1 MQRQQA
7 ENVFGSKLQARQ
19 DITAMLLPTLGATA
33 LYLLPEFLISIGL
46 SAKLGYFNEDV
57 AASLTDAHVLL
68 YIAVVLAAELFLLQ
82 PLYYGL
88 TQFYALRRAGARP
101 SVTIVTMA
109 LSSGREYL
117 RAIRLS
123 LLLVLRSALWLVPTA
138 AICGVGYALYRYVLN
153 NSFGS
158 FLMWEIVLFAGVFFL
173 CMVLRYQ
180 CAYPLLMEQGN
191 MTCREAIRQAAGCF
205 AGHKRELLSLL
216 LSFLLWILLAVCLTS
231 LLLIYVYPY
240 FLLSLY
246 HLFDRIRG
254 VSVKVKQDKPQ

>member
-7 ENVFGSKLQARQ
+7 ENVFGSKMQARQ
-19 DITAMLLPTLGATA
+19 DIAAMLLPTLGATA
-33 LYLLPEFLISIGL
+33 LYLLPEFLISLGL
-46 SAKLGYFNEDV
+46 SAKLGYFSEDV
-57 AASLTDAHVLL
+57 AAALTDAHMLL
-68 YIAVVLAAELFLLQ
+68 YLTVALLAELLFLQ

-101 SVTIVTMA
+101 SVTVVTMA

-123 LLLVLRSALWLVPTA
+123 LLLALRGALWLVPTA
-138 AICGVGYALYRYVLN
+138 AICGAGYALYRYVLY

-158 FLMWEIVLFAGVFFL
+158 FLLWEVVIFAGIFFL
-173 CMVLRYQ
+173 CMILRYQ
-180 CAYPLLMEQGN
+180 CAYPLLMEQPDI
-191 MTCREAIRQAAGCF
+191 TCREAVRQAACCF
-205 AGHKRELLSLL
+205 AGHKRELFSLL
-216 LSFLLWILLAVCLTS
+216 LSFLMWILLAAFFTS
-231 LLLIYVYPY
+231 LLLILIYPY

-254 VSVKVKQDKPQ
+254 VSVQVKPGKTQ